1 MVHLIVGNKGKGK
14 TKVLLDRVNE
24 QIRSAKGDVVYIDQ
38 SMRHMYELNNRIR
51 LVDVSRFPLTTGEQ
65 LIGFICGIISQ
76 NSDIEILYLDGL
88 LKLDDVR
95 AEDVPDIIKKMDK
108 ISSEFD
114 IDMTLSISMDQSE
127 LPDDLK
133 GMVAVAL

>member
-114 IDMTLSISMDQSE
+114 IDMTLSISMKTQY
-127 LPDDLK
+127 
-133 GMVAVAL
+133 

>member
-51 LVDVSRFPLTTGEQ
+51 LVDASRFPLTTGEQ

>member
-51 LVDVSRFPLTTGEQ
+51 LVDASRFPLTTGEQ

-114 IDMTLSISMDQSE
+114 VDMTLSISMDQSE